1 MDAIESSIPEENSPT
16 PALEPIA
23 MAALDAGRMLMEA
36 GASANSID
44 AIVARFARGLG
55 ADRVDL
61 RIGYASLAITIGIGP
76 NGITRMR
83 EVGHLGVNQRLDQE
97 LWHLADRVAGG
108 GLTTEQTR
116 AELTR
121 LAAKTPRHSTWV
133 MAVAVGLA
141 CAAFGRLLKVDWL
154 GTGPVFFAAAIGQ
167 FVRRDLLGRH
177 VNVFICATLVSF
189 LSALLGGLGA
199 HWAGSATVTT
209 AMIASILLLV
219 PGIPSVNAQ
228 NDILEGHPTLGSAR
242 AVTVAVLL
250 IFVAAGL
257 WFAQVL
263 TGAASQ
269 GLPGGVPPPCALLVL
284 HQTVCGALAAA
295 GFGVLFNI
303 GFRSLPWCA
312 VSGAL
317 ALAVRTG
324 CLESLHWNLEAA
336 SFAAAL
342 TVGAVVQVLRARTE
356 ISQNALDVVGCIP
369 MVPGSFAAKAILG
382 LFALT
387 ATDPA
392 HATETLTTAVQ
403 YTVRVM
409 FTIGAIGTGLAI
421 PTLLLRVRVSR

>member
-1 MDAIESSIPEENSPT
+1 MDAIDSLIPEENSPA

-36 GASANSID
+36 GARANSID
-44 AIVARFARGLG
+44 AIVAAFARGLG

-61 RIGYASLAITIGIGP
+61 RIGYASLAVTIGIGP

-97 LWHLADRVAGG
+97 LWHLSDRVSRGE
-108 GLTTEQTR
+108 LTTEQTR
-116 AELTR
+116 AELAR

-167 FVRRDLLGRH
+167 LVRRELLGRH
-177 VNVFICATLVSF
+177 VNVFICATIVSF
-189 LSALLGGLGA
+189 LSAFLGGLGA
-199 HWAGSATVTT
+199 HWAGSETVTT

-228 NDILEGHPTLGSAR
+228 SDILEGHPTLGSAR
-242 AVTVAVLL
+242 AVAVAVIL
-250 IFVAAGL
+250 IFMAVGL
-257 WFAQVL
+257 WLAQAL
-263 TGAASQ
+263 TGAADQ
-269 GLPGGVPPPCALLVL
+269 EILNAAWTQPWLLIL
-284 HQTVCGALAAA
+284 HQTVCGAIAAA
-295 GFGVLFNI
+295 GFGVLFNL

-324 CLESLHWNLEAA
+324 CLEGLHWNLEAA

-342 TVGAVVQVLRARTE
+342 TVGAAVQVARARTD

-382 LFALT
+382 MFALT

-392 HATETLTTAVQ
+392 HATETLTTAMQ
-403 YTVRVM
+403 YTLRVM
-409 FTIGAIGTGLAI
+409 FIIGAIGTGLAI